1 MSKTLIFWRIAYRM
15 TEEQFFEMDHDGV
28 ADMVRRLTRE
38 DRESLLDW
46 LADNT
51 PEWTRH

>member
-1 MSKTLIFWRIAYRM
+1 M